1 MDIEQVSKVV
11 YEGIHRLISGKVNSQ
26 YKADFEKVT
35 KLYSDSAIKVIHLSI
50 SKFTLIVS

>member
-1 MDIEQVSKVV
+1 VSKNVH
-11 YEGIHRLISGKVNSQ
+11 EGILRLISGKVNSQ

-50 SKFTLIVS
+50 TKFTLMSSKN